1 MCGLTGFLDA
11 SGQMQ
16 GDDLRA
22 TGLAMADAILHR
34 GPDDEGIWTDPA
46 AGMCMGFRRLAIVDL
61 SPMGHQPMESHCG
74 RYVLLMNGEI
84 YNYGAIRAELENL
97 GPGRVP
103 AFRGRSDTEVLLA
116 SIVQWGLEPAI
127 QRAVGMF
134 AIALWDRQERVLSLG
149 RDRLGEK
156 PLYYGWAGQSFV
168 FASELKAIRAHPSFE
183 GRIDRDAL
191 TLFLRHG
198 YIPDPFAV
206 YHGIR
211 KLTPGTVVTVTPA
224 DVRARAWPSPEPYWS
239 LHDVAGAGLGD
250 PFRGDPDDAREH
262 LDQLLRTAV
271 GQQMVADV
279 PLGALLSGG
288 IDSSTVVALMQ
299 AQSPRPIKT
308 FTIGFHETGYS
319 EAGYAREVARHLG
332 TDHTELYVTPSEAMD
347 VIPALPRAYDEPFAD
362 PSQIPTMLVSRLARQ
377 DVTVSLAGDGGDE
390 LLGGYNRHVRAQS
403 ISRSMGRIPA
413 PLRRSLVK
421 GVTAVP
427 STWWDRGASVVW
439 PLLPGRFRHSNPG
452 DKVTKLTS
460 ILNVELDHPER
471 LYRRLTTHWDDPA
484 CVVPGA
490 SEPETVITSPDTWP
504 ELADFTHMMMY
515 LDTLTYLP
523 GGILT
528 KVDRASMDVS
538 LEVRAPFLD
547 HRVVEFAWRL
557 PLEMK
562 IRNGQGK
569 WLLRQMLYDYV
580 PRELIERPKMGF
592 GVPVDQW
599 LRGPLREWAEDLLD
613 ESRLR
618 QGGFLDPEPVRE
630 KWEAHVS
637 GRANWQ
643 NQLWDV
649 LMFQAWLES
658 R

>member
-11 SGQMQ
+11 SGEMRV
-16 GDDLRA
+16 DDLRTA
-22 TGLAMADAILHR
+22 GVAMSDAIHHR

-46 AGMCMGFRRLAIVDL
+46 AGICMGFRRLAIVDL
-61 SPMGHQPMESHCG
+61 SPMGHQPMESRCG

-84 YNYGAIRAELENL
+84 YNYEAIRTELENL
-97 GPGRVP
+97 GEERAPV
-103 AFRGRSDTEVLLA
+103 FRGRSDTEVLLA

-127 QRAVGMF
+127 QRAAGMF
-134 AIALWDRQERVLSLG
+134 AIALWDRQERTLSLG

-168 FASELKAIRAHPSFE
+168 FASELKAIRAYPKFE
-183 GRIDRDAL
+183 GRIDRGAL
-191 TLFLRHG
+191 TLFLRQG
-198 YIPDPFAV
+198 YIPDPYAV
-206 YHGIR
+206 YDGIR
-211 KLTPGTVVTVTPA
+211 KLTPGTIVTVTLA
-224 DVRARAWPSPEPYWS
+224 DVRTRSWPSPQPYWS
-239 LHDVAGAGLGD
+239 LDDVAAAGVIC
-250 PFRGDPDDAREH
+250 PFEGGTDDAIEH
-262 LDQLLRTAV
+262 LDRLLRAAV

-299 AQSPRPIKT
+299 AQSPRPVKT

-332 TDHTELYVTPSEAMD
+332 TDHTELYVTPREAMD
-347 VIPALPRAYDEPFAD
+347 IIPALPRAYDEPFAD
-362 PSQIPTMLVSRLARQ
+362 PSQIPTMLVSRLARRH
-377 DVTVSLAGDGGDE
+377 VTVSLAGDGGDE

-403 ISRSMGRIPA
+403 MSRSLGRIPA
-413 PLRRSLVK
+413 LLRRSLAK
-421 GVTAVP
+421 GVAAVP

-439 PLLPGRFRHSNPG
+439 PFLPGRFRHSNPG
-452 DKVTKLTS
+452 DKVAKLTG
-460 ILNVELDHPER
+460 ILNVALDHPER
-471 LYRRLTTHWDDPA
+471 LYRMLTTHWDDPA
-484 CVVPGA
+484 CIVLGA
-490 SEPETVITSPDTWP
+490 CEPETVITNPAGWP
-504 ELADFTHMMMY
+504 ELADFTHTMMY

-523 GGILT
+523 GGILA

-547 HRVVEFAWRL
+547 HRVVEFAWSL

-562 IRNGQGK
+562 IREGQGK

-592 GVPVDQW
+592 GVPIDQW
-599 LRGPLREWAEDLLD
+599 LRGPLRAWAEDLLD
-613 ESRLR
+613 ETRLR
-618 QGGFLDPEPVRE
+618 QDGFLRPEPVRE

-637 GRANWQ
+637 GKANWQ
-643 NQLWDV
+643 NQVWDV
-649 LMFQAWLES
+649 LMLQAWLDS
-658 R
+658 L